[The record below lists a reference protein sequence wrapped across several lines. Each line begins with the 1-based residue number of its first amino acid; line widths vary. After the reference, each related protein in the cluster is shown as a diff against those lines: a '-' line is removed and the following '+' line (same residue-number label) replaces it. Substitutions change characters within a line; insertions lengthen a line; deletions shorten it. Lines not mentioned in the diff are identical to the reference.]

1 MFFGLIRNSLT
12 QNSFDYVLVV
22 LSLYLKAIYWI
33 SFTGFPHPLHH
44 PFSPMGGPLQ
54 IGFSLMFPPPPI
66 ESLFGTLKISVEAA
80 CYTVFNITTHC
91 MFDTFRACM
100 WLRSPILANLIRSQR
115 VSFCRRNKE
124 LLYKQSKHRRRRMER
139 EAKTK
144 VVASVWGTKFEF
156 ILFIL
161 SFRAQCQNFFKK
173 LLVLRHNL
181 IKDNWQGYI
190 ILCMCMVNLNVI
202 YFKYWFKKSGKCW
215 YLHMQN
221 CQYNQHLHTLLHC

>member
-144 VVASVWGTKFEF
+144 VVASVWGTKFVQF
-156 ILFIL
+156 LATLAVLPRSIWKKRLNSTAL
-161 SFRAQCQNFFKK
+161 SKSPSFFY
-173 LLVLRHNL
+173 VLRCRASTWATAYQRKKKCECPSL
-181 IKDNWQGYI
+181 RFPGCTQRCTWQ
-190 ILCMCMVNLNVI
+190 
-202 YFKYWFKKSGKCW
+202 
-215 YLHMQN
+215 
-221 CQYNQHLHTLLHC
+221 